1 MGKEGGMN
9 LETGTDIYTLLCKNY
24 ITNENLYGTGTS
36 TQCSGGDLNGCCLA
50 TQLCPTLW
58 TPSQH
63 ARLLCPSPSSR
74 ACSNSCPLSQWCHP
88 TISSSAIPFSI
99 CLQFFP
105 NIRVFSN
112 ESALH
117 MRWPK
122 CWSFSFNISTSNIH
136 PELISFRMDWLD
148 LLAFQETQETSATP
162 QCKLINS
169 SALSF
174 LYRPTLPSIHD
185 WWKIH
190 RLTFVGKVMS
200 LLLNM
205 LSTLVITF
213 L

>member
-1 MGKEGGMN
+1 MVSSPISSVQFSDSVMPDWLRLHEWQYVRPPCLTPTPRVYPN
-9 LETGTDIYTLLCKNY
+9 PCPSSHLILCRP
-24 ITNENLYGTGTS
+24 L
-36 TQCSGGDLNGCCLA
+36 
-50 TQLCPTLW
+50 
-58 TPSQH
+58 
-63 ARLLCPSPSSR
+63 RLLSPI
-74 ACSNSCPLSQWCHP
+74 PP
-88 TISSSAIPFSI
+88 TI
-99 CLQFFP
+99 
-105 NIRVFSN
+105 RVLSN
-112 ESALH
+112 ESTLH